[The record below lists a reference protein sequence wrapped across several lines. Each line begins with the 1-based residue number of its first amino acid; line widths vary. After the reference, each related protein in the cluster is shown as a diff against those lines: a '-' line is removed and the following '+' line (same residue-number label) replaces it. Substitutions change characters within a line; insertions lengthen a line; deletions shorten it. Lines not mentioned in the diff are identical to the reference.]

1 MSNGGAKEFIDALRI
16 YYANMYDPPTCISGW
31 TINQAGEGK
40 SCLVAEVLKE
50 VLCLLETTC
59 FHRAPSSSSSSS
71 YETEVRWLPRD
82 EAMYVMYG
90 RY

>member
-1 MSNGGAKEFIDALRI
+1 MLICMTPRLAL
-16 YYANMYDPPTCISGW
+16 NNGW
-31 TINQAGEGK
+31 TINQAGQGK
-40 SCLVAEVLKE
+40 SCLVAEVLK

-59 FHRAPSSSSSSS
+59 FHRAPSSSSSS

-90 RY
+90 RYEAY